1 MPEDLRGD
9 THKWLDCKSNYAHS
23 KISKIMEIGKVYKL
37 DNELIRLEKI
47 HKNGIHVFKVVDQFG
62 NEVVKRKGNVI
73 IDYGDRIVR
82 KRLDKVQE
90 VDGSEFNQLNL
101 F

>member
-1 MPEDLRGD
+1 
-9 THKWLDCKSNYAHS
+9 
-23 KISKIMEIGKVYKL
+23 MEIGKVYKL

-82 KRLDKVQE
+82 KRLDQVQE
-90 VDGSEFNQLNL
+90 VTGAEFKQLNL

>member
-1 MPEDLRGD
+1 M
-9 THKWLDCKSNYAHS
+9 
-23 KISKIMEIGKVYKL
+23 
-37 DNELIRLEKI
+37 
-47 HKNGIHVFKVVDQFG
+47 VDQFG

-82 KRLDKVQE
+82 KRLDQVQD
-90 VDGSEFNQLNL
+90 VDGSEFKQFNL

>member
-1 MPEDLRGD
+1 
-9 THKWLDCKSNYAHS
+9 
-23 KISKIMEIGKVYKL
+23 MEIGKIYKL

-47 HKNGIHVFKVVDQFG
+47 HENGIHIFKVVDQFG

-73 IDYGDRIVR
+73 IDYGQRIV
-82 KRLDKVQE
+82 KSRLCDIVPVGIAEYK
-90 VDGSEFNQLNL
+90 QLNL

>member
-1 MPEDLRGD
+1 MQ
-9 THKWLDCKSNYAHS
+9 
-23 KISKIMEIGKVYKL
+23 IGKVYKL

-62 NEVVKRKGNVI
+62 NEVVKRKCNVI

-82 KRLDKVQE
+82 KRLDQVQE
-90 VDGSEFNQLNL
+90 VDGAEFKQLNL

>member
-1 MPEDLRGD
+1 
-9 THKWLDCKSNYAHS
+9 
-23 KISKIMEIGKVYKL
+23 MEIGKIYKL
-37 DNELIRLEKI
+37 DHELIRLEKI

-82 KRLDKVQE
+82 KKLDQIVE
-90 VDGSEFNQLNL
+90 VDGSEFKQFNL

>member
-1 MPEDLRGD
+1 
-9 THKWLDCKSNYAHS
+9 
-23 KISKIMEIGKVYKL
+23 MEIGKIYKL
-37 DNELIRLEKI
+37 DHELIRLEKI
-47 HKNGIHVFKVVDQFG
+47 HKSGIHVFKVVDQFG

-82 KRLDKVQE
+82 KRLDQVQD
-90 VDGSEFNQLNL
+90 VDGSEFKQLNL

>member
-1 MPEDLRGD
+1 MG
-9 THKWLDCKSNYAHS
+9 
-23 KISKIMEIGKVYKL
+23 IGKIYKL

-47 HKNGIHVFKVVDQFG
+47 HKNGIHVFKVVDKFG

-73 IDYGDRIVR
+73 IDYGDRIIR
-82 KRLDKVQE
+82 KRLDQVQE
-90 VDGSEFNQLNL
+90 VTGAEFKQLNL

>member
-1 MPEDLRGD
+1 
-9 THKWLDCKSNYAHS
+9 
-23 KISKIMEIGKVYKL
+23 MEIGKIYKL
-37 DNELIRLEKI
+37 DHELIRLEKI
-47 HKNGIHVFKVVDQFG
+47 HKSGIHVFKVVDQFG

-82 KRLDKVQE
+82 KRLDQVQE
-90 VDGSEFNQLNL
+90 VTGAEFKQLNL

>member
-1 MPEDLRGD
+1 
-9 THKWLDCKSNYAHS
+9 
-23 KISKIMEIGKVYKL
+23 MEIGKIYKL
-37 DNELIRLEKI
+37 DHELIRLEKI

-62 NEVVKRKGNVI
+62 NDVVKRKGNVI

-82 KRLDKVQE
+82 KRLDQIVE
-90 VDGSEFNQLNL
+90 VDGSEFKQLSL

>member
-1 MPEDLRGD
+1 MDR
-9 THKWLDCKSNYAHS
+9 KSHYAH
-23 KISKIMEIGKVYKL
+23 IEIFKIMEIGKIYKL

-47 HKNGIHVFKVVDQFG
+47 HKNGIHVFKVVDQFW

-82 KRLDKVQE
+82 KRLDQVQD
-90 VDGSEFNQLNL
+90 VDGSEFKQLSL

>member
-1 MPEDLRGD
+1 MERG
-9 THKWLDCKSNYAHS
+9 
-23 KISKIMEIGKVYKL
+23 KIYKL
-37 DNELIRLEKI
+37 ENELIRLEKI

-62 NEVVKRKGNVI
+62 NEIVKRKGNVI

-82 KRLDKVQE
+82 KRLDQVQE
-90 VDGSEFNQLNL
+90 VDGAEFKQLNL

>member
-1 MPEDLRGD
+1 
-9 THKWLDCKSNYAHS
+9 
-23 KISKIMEIGKVYKL
+23 MEIGKVYKL
-37 DNELIRLEKI
+37 DNELIKLTKI
-47 HKNGIHVFKVVDQFG
+47 HKNGIHIFQVVDQFG

-82 KRLDKVQE
+82 KRLDQVQE
-90 VDGSEFNQLNL
+90 VDGSEFKQLSL

>member
-1 MPEDLRGD
+1 
-9 THKWLDCKSNYAHS
+9 
-23 KISKIMEIGKVYKL
+23 MEIGKVYKL
-37 DNELIRLEKI
+37 DNELIRLEKV

-62 NEVVKRKGNVI
+62 NEIVKRKGNVI

-82 KRLDKVQE
+82 KRLDQVQE
-90 VDGSEFNQLNL
+90 VDGSEFTQLSL

>member
-1 MPEDLRGD
+1 
-9 THKWLDCKSNYAHS
+9 
-23 KISKIMEIGKVYKL
+23 MEIGKIYKL
-37 DNELIRLEKI
+37 DHELIRLEKI

-62 NEVVKRKGNVI
+62 NEIVKRKGNVI

-82 KRLDKVQE
+82 KRLDQVQD
-90 VDGSEFNQLNL
+90 VDGAEFKQLNL

>member
-1 MPEDLRGD
+1 
-9 THKWLDCKSNYAHS
+9 
-23 KISKIMEIGKVYKL
+23 MEIGKIYKL

-82 KRLDKVQE
+82 KRLGQVQD
-90 VDGSEFNQLNL
+90 VDGAEFKQLNL

>member
-1 MPEDLRGD
+1 
-9 THKWLDCKSNYAHS
+9 
-23 KISKIMEIGKVYKL
+23 MEIGKIYKL
-37 DNELIRLEKI
+37 DHELIRLEKI

-82 KRLDKVQE
+82 KKLDQVQE
-90 VDGSEFNQLNL
+90 VTGAEFKQLSL

>member
-1 MPEDLRGD
+1 
-9 THKWLDCKSNYAHS
+9 
-23 KISKIMEIGKVYKL
+23 MEIGKVYKL

-47 HKNGIHVFKVVDQFG
+47 HKSWIHVFKVVDQFG

-82 KRLDKVQE
+82 KRLDQIKE
-90 VDGSEFNQLNL
+90 VDGSEFKQLSL

>member
-1 MPEDLRGD
+1 
-9 THKWLDCKSNYAHS
+9 
-23 KISKIMEIGKVYKL
+23 MESGKMYKL

-82 KRLDKVQE
+82 KRLDQVQD
-90 VDGSEFNQLNL
+90 VDGSEFKQLNL

>member
-1 MPEDLRGD
+1 
-9 THKWLDCKSNYAHS
+9 
-23 KISKIMEIGKVYKL
+23 MEIGKIYKL
-37 DNELIRLEKI
+37 ENELIRLEKI

-62 NEVVKRKGNVI
+62 NEIVKRKWNVI

-82 KRLDKVQE
+82 KRLDQVQE
-90 VDGSEFNQLNL
+90 VDGAEFKQLNL

>member
-1 MPEDLRGD
+1 
-9 THKWLDCKSNYAHS
+9 
-23 KISKIMEIGKVYKL
+23 MEIGKIYKL
-37 DNELIRLEKI
+37 DHELIRLEKI

-62 NEVVKRKGNVI
+62 NEIVKRKGNII

-82 KRLDKVQE
+82 KRLDKVQD
-90 VDGSEFNQLNL
+90 VDGAEFKQLNL

>member
-1 MPEDLRGD
+1 
-9 THKWLDCKSNYAHS
+9 
-23 KISKIMEIGKVYKL
+23 MEIGKIYKL
-37 DNELIRLEKI
+37 DNEMIRLEKI

-82 KRLDKVQE
+82 KRLDQVQE
-90 VDGSEFNQLNL
+90 VDGAEFKQLSL

>member
-1 MPEDLRGD
+1 MEVG
-9 THKWLDCKSNYAHS
+9 
-23 KISKIMEIGKVYKL
+23 KIYKL
-37 DNELIRLEKI
+37 DHELIKLKKI

-73 IDYGDRIVR
+73 NDYGDRIVR
-82 KRLDKVQE
+82 KRLDQVEE
-90 VDGSEFNQLNL
+90 VDGSEFKQLNL

>member
-1 MPEDLRGD
+1 MQ
-9 THKWLDCKSNYAHS
+9 
-23 KISKIMEIGKVYKL
+23 IGKIYKL

-62 NEVVKRKGNVI
+62 NDVAKRKGNVI

-82 KRLDKVQE
+82 KRLDQVQD
-90 VDGSEFNQLNL
+90 VDGSEFKQLNL

>member
-1 MPEDLRGD
+1 
-9 THKWLDCKSNYAHS
+9 
-23 KISKIMEIGKVYKL
+23 MEIGKIYKL

-62 NEVVKRKGNVI
+62 NEIVKRKWNVI

-82 KRLDKVQE
+82 KRLDQVQD
-90 VDGSEFNQLNL
+90 VDGSEFKQLNL

>member
-1 MPEDLRGD
+1 MQ
-9 THKWLDCKSNYAHS
+9 
-23 KISKIMEIGKVYKL
+23 IGKVYKL

-62 NEVVKRKGNVI
+62 NEIVKRKGNVI

-82 KRLDKVQE
+82 KKLDQVVE
-90 VDGSEFNQLNL
+90 VDGAEFKQLNL

>member
-1 MPEDLRGD
+1 
-9 THKWLDCKSNYAHS
+9 
-23 KISKIMEIGKVYKL
+23 MEIGKIYKL

-62 NEVVKRKGNVI
+62 NDVVKRKGNVV

-82 KRLDKVQE
+82 KILDQVQD
-90 VDGSEFNQLNL
+90 VDGSEFKQLSL

>member
-1 MPEDLRGD
+1 MQ
-9 THKWLDCKSNYAHS
+9 
-23 KISKIMEIGKVYKL
+23 IGKIYKL

-62 NEVVKRKGNVI
+62 NDVVKRKRNVI

-82 KRLDKVQE
+82 KRLDQVQD
-90 VDGSEFNQLNL
+90 VDGSEFKQLNL

>member
-1 MPEDLRGD
+1 
-9 THKWLDCKSNYAHS
+9 
-23 KISKIMEIGKVYKL
+23 MEIGKIYKL
-37 DNELIRLEKI
+37 DHELIRLEKI

-62 NEVVKRKGNVI
+62 NDVVKRKGNII

-82 KRLDKVQE
+82 KKLDQVVE
-90 VDGSEFNQLNL
+90 VDGSEFKQLNL

>member
-1 MPEDLRGD
+1 
-9 THKWLDCKSNYAHS
+9 
-23 KISKIMEIGKVYKL
+23 MEIGKIYKL
-37 DNELIRLEKI
+37 DNELIKLTKI

-90 VDGSEFNQLNL
+90 VDGSEFKQLNL

>member
-1 MPEDLRGD
+1 
-9 THKWLDCKSNYAHS
+9 
-23 KISKIMEIGKVYKL
+23 MEIGKIYKL
-37 DNELIRLEKI
+37 DNELIRLGKI

-62 NEVVKRKGNVI
+62 NDVVKRKGNVI

-82 KRLDKVQE
+82 KRLGQVQD
-90 VDGSEFNQLNL
+90 VDGSEFKQLSL